1 MNYGFICI
9 LGTHWI
15 YEIIQMLVNKT
26 AELEKSA
33 KSNTMLEA
41 LPDLSIIESLPSPRI
56 LDTHFQFQY
65 LPQKHIENRCK
76 IVHMM
81 RNPKDVLVS
90 LYYHAKKDKILDLNV
105 EWNEFFE
112 VWMDGKSKFC

>member
-1 MNYGFICI
+1 
-9 LGTHWI
+9 
-15 YEIIQMLVNKT
+15 MLVNKT
-26 AELEKSA
+26 AELGKNA
-33 KSNTMLEA
+33 KVNTMLEA
-41 LPDLSIIESLPSPRI
+41 LPDLSILESLPSPRI

-81 RNPKDVLVS
+81 RNPKDVMVS
-90 LYYHAKKDKILDLNV
+90 IYYYAKYDIMLDLNV

-112 VWMDGKSKFC
+112 VWMDGKSKFLLTYESR

>member
-1 MNYGFICI
+1 
-9 LGTHWI
+9 
-15 YEIIQMLVNKT
+15 MLVNKT
-26 AELEKSA
+26 AELDKNVKA
-33 KSNTMLEA
+33 NTMLEV
-41 LPDLSIIESLPSPRI
+41 LPDLSILESLPSPRI

-81 RNPKDVLVS
+81 RNPKDVIVS
-90 LYYHAKKDKILDLNV
+90 LYYHAKNDKMIDLNV

-112 VWMDGKSKFC
+112 ISMDGKCKFLLTYESR